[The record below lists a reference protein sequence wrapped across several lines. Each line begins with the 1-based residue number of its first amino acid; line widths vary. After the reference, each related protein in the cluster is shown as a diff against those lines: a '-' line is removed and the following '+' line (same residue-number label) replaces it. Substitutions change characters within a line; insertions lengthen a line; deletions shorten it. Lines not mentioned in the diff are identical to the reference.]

1 MNSRAFT
8 IIELLISVA
17 IFAAMTGLVVAK
29 YGNFNQSVL
38 LTKLAYDVALT
49 IRTAQTYGLSV
60 KNSDAGS
67 GTDFQSGYGVRFDT
81 DNSNT
86 DGATGNKLNQQII
99 FFADRSV
106 AGATNGVYTSSD
118 GDPVSTYAVKRGAI
132 IYGVCFSD
140 GCSDPNTPQSGV
152 VDITFKRPDPNAK
165 ICLVSGGNTC
175 DGKMYAEIMVKAT
188 DGGVRTISVRENGQ
202 ISVKD

>member
-38 LTKLAYDVALT
+38 LTNLAYDVALT

-67 GTDFQSGYGVRFDT
+67 GTDFQSGYGVRLDT
-81 DNSNT
+81 NT
-86 DGATGNKLNQQII
+86 GYNQEII
-99 FFADRSV
+99 FFADRDNS
-106 AGATNGVYTSSD
+106 GTYTNNTELI
-118 GDPVSTYAVKRGAI
+118 STYAVKRGAI
-132 IYGVCFSD
+132 IKGVCLLDAST
-140 GCSDPNTPQSGV
+140 CTPSQGSYL
-152 VDITFKRPDPNAK
+152 DIVFKRPNPDALMK
-165 ICLVSGGNTC
+165 I
-175 DGKMYAEIMVKAT
+175 DGICPVTVCSYAGISVMAT

-202 ISVKD
+202 ISVNE